1 MIRLRKSD
9 LLLGIFG
16 GSCGLLALCAFPYQA
31 VAALPEQQK
40 AGQSHEFDPTPPT
53 VFFRIRAYRVSNEK
67 AISLCANFADV
78 MHKSEVPVLVDKA
91 QFEASIQEAS
101 KQKTLKLYSSPNIKT
116 LVEMPAMSSFGN
128 GKEQYTVRGLA
139 NMLDGR
145 VNYRFMA
152 SNLVFKTGDQ
162 TNPFW
167 SAEHD
172 GPFILKSGQ
181 EVAIFNHGING
192 NPGVIT
198 IFEASFNSSDTI
210 KP

>member
-1 MIRLRKSD
+1 MKHVAELKFFKTVG
-9 LLLGIFG
+9 LVALFL
-16 GSCGLLALCAFPYQA
+16 SCVVPFQSRASSVP
-31 VAALPEQQK
+31 QQK
-40 AGQSHEFDPTPPT
+40 AGQSHEFDLTPPA
-53 VFFRIRAYRVSNEK
+53 VLFRIRAYRIGNEK
-67 AISLCANFADV
+67 AVSLCANFVGV
-78 MHKSEVPVLVDKA
+78 MHKSEVPVVVDKA

-101 KQKTLKLYSSPNIKT
+101 KQKMLKLYSSPNIKT

-139 NMLDGR
+139 NMVDGR

-152 SNLVFKTGDQ
+152 SNLVFKTEDQ

-172 GPFILKSGQ
+172 GPFNLKSGQ
-181 EVAIFNHGING
+181 EVAIFNHGNNG

-198 IFEASFNSSDTI
+198 IFEATFVSSDTI